1 MSQKLSERAAN
12 ALTGAGG
19 LVISAAY
26 VLTARGIEDS
36 MLADEVGAAG
46 VPVAVG
52 ALMALASAGLILKAA
67 VTPPD
72 PQATPA
78 AEESEGEGP
87 SAARAH
93 ALAFG
98 LLMILLV
105 YLLALPWLGY
115 VVSIG
120 LMAASVAWLS
130 GGRQVGVL
138 LGFALCTGPLLWALF
153 DLALRIRLPAG
164 IWRSFF

>member
-1 MSQKLSERAAN
+1 MSQTLSERGAN

-26 VLTARGIEDS
+26 VFTARGIEDS

-52 ALMALASAGLILKAA
+52 ALMALASLGLIVKAA
-67 VTPPD
+67 L
-72 PQATPA
+72 TPA
-78 AEESEGEGP
+78 APATPTTAGEQEEDDAP
-87 SAARAH
+87 TARAH

-98 LLMILLV
+98 LLLILLV

-120 LMAASVAWLS
+120 LMAAAVAWLA
-130 GGRQVGVL
+130 GGRQSRVL

-164 IWRSFF
+164 IWKSLL